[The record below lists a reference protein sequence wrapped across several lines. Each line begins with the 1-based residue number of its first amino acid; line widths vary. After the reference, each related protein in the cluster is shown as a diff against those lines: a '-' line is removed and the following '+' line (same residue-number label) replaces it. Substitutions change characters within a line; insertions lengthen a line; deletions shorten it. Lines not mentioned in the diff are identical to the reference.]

1 VSDNLPAQ
9 VLVRSVG
16 WDEPPVSGGGF
27 VLPSGT
33 VTLLLGDVE
42 GSTRAW
48 EADPKTTETAVV
60 ELNGVVDELVGR
72 FDGVRPV
79 EQGEGDSFVA
89 AFGRARDAVGCAL
102 AIQQALVANPL
113 GVRLGLHTG
122 EVVRRDEGNYVG
134 PAIIRTARLRDLA
147 HGGQTVLSET
157 ARDLVLDGLPDGTSL
172 RDLGVHRL
180 KDLSR
185 PERVFQLCHP
195 DLPDAFPPLR
205 SLDAHRH
212 NLPVQRTTFIG
223 RSVELA
229 ELSALVGDERLV
241 TLTGSGGCGKTRLA
255 LQVAAEASDAFAD
268 GVWFADLSSVLDPDA
283 VPAQVAQVFALKE
296 GPGLSLTDGLLAY
309 LGERRALVIVD
320 NCEHVLDAAAGL
332 VDAMLTGCPGISVI
346 ATSRQPLALEGEV
359 AWRVPSLPVPVEH
372 ASAGIAGVSMCEAVQ
387 LFADRARRAR
397 PGFALSD
404 GNAEAASEICRR
416 LDGIP
421 LAIELAAARVR
432 VFTPAQIAEGLSE
445 RFRLLTGA
453 ARTALPRQQTLE
465 ASVDWSH
472 ALLTDIEQVV
482 FRRLSVFAAG
492 FGFDAAQQVCAG
504 TGVEA
509 HQVLDVLSLLVD
521 KSLVVADVDDDEPDA
536 RYRLLET
543 VRAYAAARL
552 DAAGEETATRDRH
565 RDQFLTLAEGA
576 EVHCG
581 QADEREW
588 TTVVAR
594 EYPNLQ
600 AALSWSRERRDA
612 EGLSRIAAG
621 LIVFWSSHGPVDEG
635 NRWLDAALDAG
646 AELPA
651 PQRAKVLFGRAWLA
665 TMDWDPTTILARGEE
680 GLALARQLGDE
691 RLIGRCLIALG
702 SLSALTGGSTS
713 FLEEGIDQARRA
725 GDRWALAAG
734 LLWLGA
740 WYIQQDPPKART
752 LFEEGVRVGADSN
765 RMASNACL
773 ANLGGALCFEGRL
786 DEARSVLNQA
796 LHNAEA
802 LRDPWAV
809 GAALAFL
816 ASTATYGGEHDE
828 VLQLVDRLERNAR
841 QAGQQVWYAW
851 VPAFRGWAFLG
862 LGDAARALPLAREAV
877 RLAVVPVTRVYMLFM
892 LVEVELALGLFD
904 DARAHL
910 EEQIQISEGASY
922 SFPLGYGK
930 VLAARLARR
939 TADPAAETLAHE
951 ALSLAHPIDARVLAI
966 QAIEVLGGIAAD
978 EQSHDEASRLF
989 AAADAART
997 ATGYARCVSERD
1009 SDLAALG
1016 FEMDPPAFDRAW
1028 AEGST
1033 LSLDEA
1039 VAYARRGRGE
1049 RKRPATGWASLT
1061 PTELQVVELVRQGLT
1076 NAEIG
1081 ERLFVSTR
1089 TVQAHLT
1096 RIYGKLGVTGRTQL
1110 AARAAKPTQ

>member
-1 VSDNLPAQ
+1 MSDNLPAL

-16 WDEPPVSGGGF
+16 WDEPPGTGGGF

-48 EADPKTTETAVV
+48 EADPKATEAATV
-60 ELNGVVDELVGR
+60 ELNDLVDELVGR
-72 FDGVRPV
+72 CDGVRPV

-89 AFGRARDAVGCAL
+89 AFARARDALGCAL
-102 AIQQALVANPL
+102 AIQQALVSATL
-113 GVRLGLHTG
+113 RVRLGLHTG

-157 ARDLVLDGLPDGTSL
+157 ARDLVLDALPDGASL

-195 DLPDAFPPLR
+195 DLPDVFPPLR
-205 SLDAHRH
+205 SLDSRRH
-212 NLPVQRTTFIG
+212 NLPGWQRTTFIG
-223 RSVELA
+223 RSAELA
-229 ELSALVGDERLV
+229 ELTDLLRDERLV

-255 LQVAAEASDAFAD
+255 VQVAAEVVDAYAD
-268 GVWFADLSSVLDPDA
+268 GVWFGDLSSVADSDA
-283 VPAQVAQVFALKE
+283 VPAQVAQVFAVKV
-296 GPGLSLTDGLLAY
+296 GPGLSPTDAIVAY
-309 LGERRALVIVD
+309 LGERRALLIVD

-332 VDAMLTGCPGISVI
+332 VDTVLSACPGVTVM

-359 AWRVPSLPVPVEH
+359 AWRVPSLSVPLDEAPV
-372 ASAGIAGVSMCEAVQ
+372 GIAGVTMCEAVQ

-404 GNAEAASEICRR
+404 GNAEAVSEICRR

-521 KSLVVADVDDDEPDA
+521 KSLVVADVDDDAQDA

-565 RDQFLTLAEGA
+565 RDHFLILAEEA

-581 QADEREW
+581 LADEREW

-600 AALSWSRERRDA
+600 AALSWSSERRDTEA
-612 EGLSRIAAG
+612 LARIAAG

-635 NRWLDAALDAG
+635 NHWLDAALDAG
-646 AELPA
+646 ADLPA
-651 PQRAKVLFGRAWLA
+651 PQRAKALFGRAWLA

-680 GLALARQLGDE
+680 GLALARQLGDG
-691 RLIGRCLIALG
+691 RLIGRCSIALG
-702 SLSALTGGSTS
+702 ALSALTGDTTATI
-713 FLEEGIDQARRA
+713 EEGIDEARRA
-725 GDRWALAAG
+725 DDRWALAAG

-765 RMASNACL
+765 RMAANTCL

-796 LHNAEA
+796 LHDAEA
-802 LRDPWAV
+802 SHDPWAV

-816 ASTATYGGEHDE
+816 ASTAAYRGQDDE
-828 VLQLVDRLERNAR
+828 VLQLVDRLESNAR
-841 QAGQQVWYAW
+841 QAGQQVWYPW
-851 VPAFRGWAFLG
+851 VPAFRGFATLG
-862 LGDAARALPLAREAV
+862 LGDAARALPHAREAV
-877 RLAVVPVTRVYMLFM
+877 RLAVVPVTRVYVLFM

-910 EEQIQISEGASY
+910 DEQIEISEGASY
-922 SFPLGYGK
+922 SFPL
-930 VLAARLARR
+930 A
-939 TADPAAETLAHE
+939 
-951 ALSLAHPIDARVLAI
+951 
-966 QAIEVLGGIAAD
+966 
-978 EQSHDEASRLF
+978 
-989 AAADAART
+989 
-997 ATGYARCVSERD
+997 YARC
-1009 SDLAALG
+1009 
-1016 FEMDPPAFDRAW
+1016 W
-1028 AEGST
+1028 
-1033 LSLDEA
+1033 
-1039 VAYARRGRGE
+1039 RRG
-1049 RKRPATGWASLT
+1049 SLVG
-1061 PTELQVVELVRQGLT
+1061 PRIRRRRRSPMRQCLW
-1076 NAEIG
+1076 
-1081 ERLFVSTR
+1081 
-1089 TVQAHLT
+1089 LT
-1096 RIYGKLGVTGRTQL
+1096 RSTHGC
-1110 AARAAKPTQ
+1110 